1 MSTAHIEIPTWKRAG
16 FQVAAGGSAGFI
28 EVCIMQPLDVVKTRM
43 QLQNNLTSGKATIYT
58 GVFDCF
64 KKMYLHEGTFS
75 FWKGILPP
83 IIAETPK
90 RATKFV
96 CFEQT
101 KPLFLF
107 GAPAPTPLVSSLLIF
122 DKKNCDTFL
131 NFRHFL

>member
-1 MSTAHIEIPTWKRAG
+1 MSTTTHIEIPMWKRAG
-16 FQVAAGGSAGFI
+16 FQIAAGGSAGFI

-43 QLQNNLTSGKATIYT
+43 QLQNNLTSGKVTMYN

-64 KKMYLHEGTFS
+64 KKMYLHEGAFS

-107 GAPAPTPLVSSLLIF
+107 GAPAPTPLVSSF
-122 DKKNCDTFL
+122 
-131 NFRHFL
+131 